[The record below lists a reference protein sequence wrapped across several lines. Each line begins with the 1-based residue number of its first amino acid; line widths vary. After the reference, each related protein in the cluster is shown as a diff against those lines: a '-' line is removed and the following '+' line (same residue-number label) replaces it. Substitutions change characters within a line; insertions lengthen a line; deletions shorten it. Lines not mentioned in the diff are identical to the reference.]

1 MVTSLIAAILV
12 HLKAASLDPTSDE
25 DLRLI
30 HNVAQYAH
38 SQAQGKVG
46 SGFDVSAAIWGSHQY
61 TRFSADYLDTIINT
75 PIVCSIH
82 WTSLRKFGLMRYIR

>member
-1 MVTSLIAAILV
+1 MVTSLAAAILV
-12 HLKAASLDPTSDE
+12 HLEAASLDSPSDN

-46 SGFDVSAAIWGSHQY
+46 SGFDVSSAIWGSHAY

-75 PIVCSIH
+75 PNVSIFQI
-82 WTSLRKFGLMRYIR
+82 SLQPYLTVRSR